1 MDNATL
7 TVIVGAIVSMFGA
20 SATIITA
27 VWSRRKVNADARKIN
42 ADADAVNAQ
51 TALSMIEP
59 LKRRLDDM
67 EKDNAQLRLELAGE
81 KVERLKESAI
91 LQKQISDRDNTITTM
106 QSRIS
111 RLEGQVTMLG
121 GTPVP

>member
-1 MDNATL
+1 MDNSSL

-20 SATIITA
+20 SATIVTA
-27 VWSRRKVNADARKIN
+27 VWSRRKINADARKIN

-59 LKRRLDDM
+59 LKRRLDEL
-67 EKDNAQLRLELAGE
+67 EKDNVTLRVELGKE
-81 KVERLKESAI
+81 KVERLQESAVM
-91 LQKQISDRDNTITTM
+91 QKQISERDNTIVTM
-106 QSRIS
+106 QSRIA